1 MTNRLPRTS
10 TIIVVMRTLESK
22 VTPQGKER
30 CSLSRF
36 PVEMFLKG
44 ASVPSTII
52 PGQRPPRIQT
62 PPLQPCALTA
72 AIEACRGDNRQSS
85 DSAVN
90 QRKPVSIQIKQLRF
104 KLVFRHKSCWTRER
118 RVIQRL
124 FGRSWELTK
133 RAVLVKTL
141 IHKSDTENI
150 KLVFVHSLLNRAAFI
165 HNVDSKK
172 LSGNK
177 RVDKR
182 PPKLLEF
189 SIGYHRET
197 HLETQGPVPFISAY
211 VLWHVLALCEAGC
224 WCWCWCWR
232 WGWGCSVHVSTRR
245 LLSAERTVV
254 LP

>member
-1 MTNRLPRTS
+1 MTVSVMSYRWRHLPAFLSFLFLKTDTMTNRLPRTS

-30 CSLSRF
+30 YSLSRF

-52 PGQRPPRIQT
+52 TGQRPPRIQT

-90 QRKPVSIQIKQLRF
+90 QRTPVSIQIKQLRF
-104 KLVFRHKSCWTRER
+104 KLVFRHKILLDERETF
-118 RVIQRL
+118 VIQRL

-150 KLVFVHSLLNRAAFI
+150 KLVFVHSLLNRAGFI

-182 PPKLLEF
+182 PPNFWSSL
-189 SIGYHRET
+189 
-197 HLETQGPVPFISAY
+197 
-211 VLWHVLALCEAGC
+211 
-224 WCWCWCWR
+224 
-232 WGWGCSVHVSTRR
+232 
-245 LLSAERTVV
+245 
-254 LP
+254 